1 MWGGAFLSCSCLV
14 ADMVSNI
21 AHVFSPCLQD
31 FEAQS
36 RRVRGILVRVCVF
49 KLSCSQRHYR
59 SERYLFYC
67 CCFLLSPLPKREML
81 SLPLALGVC
90 TRGLTL
96 SFLAKTNLYA
106 IFGYNFR
113 GSLAE
118 NPRGKILPYR
128 NMNVALMEG
137 TEIPSSLCFC
147 APLAILA
154 IRKERACPAGQG
166 DVSPRAQTASCAF
179 LPVSNGE

>member
-1 MWGGAFLSCSCLV
+1 MWGGAFLSCWCLV
-14 ADMVSNI
+14 ADTVPNT

-36 RRVRGILVRVCVF
+36 RRVRGILVRVCVC

-59 SERYLFYC
+59 SARYFFC
-67 CCFLLSPLPKREML
+67 CCFLLSPLLKREML
-81 SLPLALGVC
+81 SPPLALHVC
-90 TRGLTL
+90 TRGLAS
-96 SFLAKTNLYA
+96 SFLAKTSLYA

-118 NPRGKILPYR
+118 NPEVRSQQYR
-128 NMNVALMEG
+128 NMNVALVEG
-137 TEIPSSLCFC
+137 TEIPSSSCFC

-154 IRKERACPAGQG
+154 IRKEEGACLPSSTRRCL
-166 DVSPRAQTASCAF
+166 SPSTDR
-179 LPVSNGE
+179 